1 MANPIDALIWAWEVA
16 GRHVRV
22 GRHQDRTGPTF
33 NKVGILHTSENSL
46 VRSSAKGVAAWQNT
60 QEEFLDREETKERY
74 SGYHFLVDRHG
85 FVGQCNPADTKANHA
100 GKSFDWKGHP
110 GGGNNHIGVAMVAR
124 ASRMPYSHQ
133 KDDFDNLLMKTAVLL
148 AHINDKY
155 GIPLVRITIEE
166 YKAGK
171 RGWLGHMNVAN
182 NPVGRKSDPGEHF
195 PWDELLKEANLQWNR
210 IYRHSVPAYPHQQ
223 AEGGKPQAA
232 TSGQPS
238 TVSFA
243 AGSVTMSGQT
253 FKASEM
259 KFLKDFASKSL
270 RDKVEAGSLA
280 YATAVI
286 RRLRIELGV
295 EPDITASDLA
305 VRLLNLQG
313 KGRNIG

>member
-60 QEEFLDREETKERY
+60 QEEFLDREETEERY

-155 GIPLVRITIEE
+155 GIPLVRITIDE

-182 NPVGRKSDPGEHF
+182 QPVGRKSDPGEHF
-195 PWDELLKEANLQWNR
+195 PWDELLKEANLQWHR
-210 IYRHSVPAYPHQQ
+210 IYRHSVPEHP
-223 AEGGKPQAA
+223 PQAA
-232 TSGQPS
+232 TSGQAERKPGE
-238 TVSFA
+238 VII
-243 AGSVTMSGQT
+243 SGTT
-253 FKASEM
+253 FKPAEV
-259 KFLKDFASKSL
+259 KFLRDFANKSL